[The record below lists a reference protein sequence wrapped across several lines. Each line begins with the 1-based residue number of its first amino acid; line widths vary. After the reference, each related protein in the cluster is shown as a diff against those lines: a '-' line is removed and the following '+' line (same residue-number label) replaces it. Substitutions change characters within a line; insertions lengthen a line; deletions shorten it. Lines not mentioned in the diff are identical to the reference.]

1 MTEVAHEV
9 LAFLKV
15 HGIAADVLEHA
26 PVFTMAECAENDKK
40 LDALAPKNYFLTT
53 KNKQHFYL
61 CIVRPNARLRTA
73 DLSRQAGSSRLSFGT
88 EEQMAELLRVHPGAV
103 SPMGLIFDADKHV
116 VLLAD
121 AALRCEKR
129 LAFHPCDNAA
139 TVAMSG
145 RDFFEVFLPA
155 VGHTVQFVEIHDFLE

>member
-1 MTEVAHEV
+1 MTDVAREV
-9 LAFLKV
+9 LAFLEAQ
-15 HGIAADVLEHA
+15 GIKADVLEHA

-53 KNKQHFYL
+53 KNHRHFYL

-73 DLSRQAGSSRLSFGT
+73 DISHQAGSSRLSFGS
-88 EEQMAELLRVHPGAV
+88 EEEMKELLRVHPGAV
-103 SPMGLIFDADKHV
+103 SPLGLMFDAKKRV
-116 VLLAD
+116 QLLAD
-121 AALRCEKR
+121 EALKDEVR

-145 RDFFEVFLPA
+145 RDFFETFLNA
-155 VGHTVQFVEIHDFLE
+155 VGHTVQFVGIHDFLE